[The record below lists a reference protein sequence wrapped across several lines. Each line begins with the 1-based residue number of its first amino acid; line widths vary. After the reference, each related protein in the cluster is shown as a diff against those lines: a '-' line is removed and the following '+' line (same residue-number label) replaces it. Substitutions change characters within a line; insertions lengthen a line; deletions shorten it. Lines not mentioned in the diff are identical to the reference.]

1 MDMVKKEILKRIKEL
16 MNQTCLD
23 TKEIEW
29 FRYIMENIKEIDI
42 LGHNVWVLDFF
53 DEESPYEDNG
63 MLFRRFVVDY
73 RRDKYDK

>member
-63 MLFRRFVVDY
+63 MLFRRFVEDY
-73 RRDKYDK
+73 RRDKQ